1 MESSQ
6 GIEQLTLFPRDTL
19 ANLSVMPGSEKARKM
34 TVTSGQKLLESYR
47 KSGPIGSLV
56 RMLLGTYL
64 WGSMT
69 CYLTWKAS
77 VTTRKQL
84 LFRLVPSVLRTE
96 GTESSFWGT
105 PSASDAVGS
114 HGGGQ
119 GKSLRTDIA
128 NWKKGLW
135 ATPTASE
142 TTAKEKI
149 ELTETG
155 RRKCLNGSSH
165 SVDLATMVKMWP
177 TPAAQDAKNCTLPP
191 SQISRDTVPG
201 AMLRDGQKGQL
212 NPDWVECLMGFPIG
226 WTDINGQLD

>member
-84 LFRLVPSVLRTE
+84 LFRL
-96 GTESSFWGT
+96 
-105 PSASDAVGS
+105 AVGAPHRRDRVFILGYTECIRCS
-114 HGGGQ
+114 GKSRGGQ

-142 TTAKEKI
+142 TTAKEKS
-149 ELTETG
+149 
-155 RRKCLNGSSH
+155 N
-165 SVDLATMVKMWP
+165 
-177 TPAAQDAKNCTLPP
+177 
-191 SQISRDTVPG
+191 
-201 AMLRDGQKGQL
+201 
-212 NPDWVECLMGFPIG
+212 
-226 WTDINGQLD
+226 